1 MKNNIFKNKKILITG
16 ATGSVGTALI
26 KELIENY
33 NFKVIRAM
41 SNDEH
46 GLFILKSIIKKN
58 YSSFEE
64 LTKTQKI
71 RLMHGD
77 IRSKERCIEV
87 SKDVDIVIHAAAMK
101 HVDICEYNPQE
112 AIATNVLGTENI
124 VNASIKNDVE
134 KFVLVSTDKAV
145 SPNTIMG
152 TSKLMAEKIVINA
165 NYSTTRKK
173 QSFHV
178 IRFGNVIGSRGS
190 VLEVFKNQLEKNLNL
205 TITHKKM
212 TRFFMNL
219 NDAAKK
225 IIKSFTICRGGE
237 IVAIRSMYS
246 FKIQDLAESLIKY
259 YKINNKLKS
268 KIEYI
273 GIKKNEKLYEELLTP
288 EEYKI
293 AVQTKDFFIS
303 NENLKNV
310 SYRKFYKGSKID
322 NFSKLG
328 SNTVKLLNKE
338 EILDYIKKQNLL

>member
-1 MKNNIFKNKKILITG
+1 
-16 ATGSVGTALI
+16 
-26 KELIENY
+26 
-33 NFKVIRAM
+33 
-41 SNDEH
+41 
-46 GLFILKSIIKKN
+46 
-58 YSSFEE
+58 
-64 LTKTQKI
+64 
-71 RLMHGD
+71 
-77 IRSKERCIEV
+77 
-87 SKDVDIVIHAAAMK
+87 
-101 HVDICEYNPQE
+101 
-112 AIATNVLGTENI
+112 
-124 VNASIKNDVE
+124 
-134 KFVLVSTDKAV
+134 
-145 SPNTIMG
+145 
-152 TSKLMAEKIVINA
+152 
-165 NYSTTRKK
+165 
-173 QSFHV
+173 
-178 IRFGNVIGSRGS
+178 
-190 VLEVFKNQLEKNLNL
+190 
-205 TITHKKM
+205 M

-259 YKINNKLKS
+259 HKINNKLKS